1 MSTENYVN
9 HQLNSSKTKEAHQF
23 SRANRFPK
31 SSKMYQ
37 MGDYRGT
44 EVIYNVPATSSKRTT
59 TFGYGSKIDLAIKT
73 SSPPPGSYNAASDF

>member
-1 MSTENYVN
+1 
-9 HQLNSSKTKEAHQF
+9 
-23 SRANRFPK
+23 
-31 SSKMYQ
+31 MYQ